1 MTEDYKSVRCAC
13 KQYKV
18 YHTVYTDGKVPD
30 AVGYLSG
37 NFEKM
42 DEKEMGLLA
51 PLYYDKSKQLYLF
64 SHHPQGLVWQVS
76 TKLSTTPMRGILN
89 VVSSSDD
96 DNSDVLDDD
105 TSSCPDNDLMN
116 WEWFNSTTS
125 QGQQL
130 YVKDDH
136 IQVKCVS

>member
-1 MTEDYKSVRCAC
+1 
-13 KQYKV
+13 
-18 YHTVYTDGKVPD
+18 
-30 AVGYLSG
+30 
-37 NFEKM
+37 
-42 DEKEMGLLA
+42 MGLLA

-96 DNSDVLDDD
+96 NSDVLDDD
-105 TSSCPDNDLMN
+105 TKSCPDNDLMH